1 LQDYPAR
8 LELVALA
15 NARQMRYP
23 AMIRPEIRKPSAGPV
38 PGATAMI
45 RDIDAVTEANRL
57 AWDASA
63 ARHRASPEWKRQLAG
78 FADASFSTVDPV
90 IVSVLARPWRL
101 TAPARSRLGATTD
114 ARPFQCWR
122 WARERLWELTSRN
135 PLSRLRSNS
144 GRSPRTSRNC
154 GSYAPMSM
162 RCRKRLLAGF
172 DLALITIGVLNWM
185 PDLGRFLTVAASL
198 LAPGGR
204 LVIYETHPVLD
215 MFEPHA
221 DAPHLPQYSYFRTEP
236 FITDQE
242 IVYDGSQTG
251 AAPPSYWYFHTM
263 GDIVTGCVKAG
274 LQIAELV
281 EYPHSNREV
290 DYEIYVG
297 RQAQLP
303 LCYSLVAVKS

>member
-1 LQDYPAR
+1 
-8 LELVALA
+8 
-15 NARQMRYP
+15 
-23 AMIRPEIRKPSAGPV
+23 
-38 PGATAMI
+38 MI

-78 FADASFSTVDPV
+78 FADASFSTLDPV
-90 IVSVLARPWRL
+90 IASVLARHGVDG
-101 TAPARSRLGATTD
+101 ARAIQIGCNNGRETLSMLALGA
-114 ARPFQCWR
+114 
-122 WARERLWELTSRN
+122 REALGVDQSESFVALAEQ
-135 PLSRLRSNS
+135 LREV
-144 GRSPRTSRNC
+144 SPHIEKLRFVRANV
-154 GSYAPMSM
+154 YALPE
-162 RCRKRLLAGF
+162 RLLAGF